1 MIKHVALMT
10 LALLWLLSPSLVEA
24 EAGITVTA
32 TDVNADFPS
41 QIEFTVDAES
51 HVDIVDARLC
61 YRVNRMNYAEVVSE
75 GWADFT
81 PASRIEASW
90 VWDMTNASLPPGAE
104 VTYWWVIEDVDRNRF
119 ETAPQIMHFDDSR
132 FTWHSLASSV
142 GEGGGMTLFWYTGGD
157 SFAREL
163 MITCEEGLTELSQDI
178 GTYPE
183 RPIKIYIYASSEDL
197 QGAMIYSQEWT
208 GGVAFTDFGIIAISI
223 PPSQLEWGERALV
236 HELTHLVVHQ
246 ATFSPYGQ
254 LPLWLDEGLATYSE
268 GELDPDLRSS
278 LNNAILEDEL
288 ISVRSLCSPF
298 SAYADKA
305 RLSYAQSYSLV
316 EYLLDNY
323 GQDKMLDLLT
333 ILKQGSTYDEA
344 LTEVYGFDI
353 NGLDASWRASLTSG
367 TVIAVSRSPEQGE
380 GEARQSHPALIAAL
394 AALTT
399 GLALGAALVLEKRT
413 WRKSSRKSRT

>member
-1 MIKHVALMT
+1 MIRRVAFII
-10 LALLWLLSPSLVEA
+10 LALLLLLRPSPVAA
-24 EAGITVTA
+24 ETGIAVIA
-32 TDVNADFPS
+32 SDVDVDFPS
-41 QIEFTVDAES
+41 RAVFTVQAES
-51 HVDIVDARLC
+51 YVDIVDVRLR
-61 YRVNRMNYAEVVSE
+61 YQVDRMNYAEVVSE

-81 PASRIEASW
+81 PDTRIEANW
-90 VWDMTNASLPPGAE
+90 VWDMTNAGLPPGSE
-104 VTYWWVIEDVDRNRF
+104 VAYWWVIEDDDGNRI
-119 ETAPQIMHFDDSR
+119 ETSPEKMHFDDSR
-132 FTWHSLASSV
+132 FTWHSLTSSV
-142 GEGGGMTLFWYTGGD
+142 GDGAGMTLSWYTGGD

-163 MITCEEGLTELSQDI
+163 MNTCEEGLARLTQDI
-178 GTYPE
+178 GAYPE
-183 RPIKIYIYASSEDL
+183 RPIKIYIYASASDL
-197 QGAMIYSQEWT
+197 RGAMVYSQEWT

-278 LNNAILEDEL
+278 LNRAISEGTL

-323 GQDKMLDLLT
+323 GQDRMLDLLT
-333 ILKQGSTYDEA
+333 LFKQGNTYDEA
-344 LTEVYGFDI
+344 LTDVYGFDI
-353 NGLDASWRASLTSG
+353 AGLDGLWRATLTSRA
-367 TVIAVSRSPEQGE
+367 VIAS
-380 GEARQSHPALIAAL
+380 EARESHPALIAAL
-394 AALTT
+394 AALATA
-399 GLALGAALVLEKRT
+399 LALLVALALKKRI
-413 WRKSSRKSRT
+413 WRGSFRKSTI